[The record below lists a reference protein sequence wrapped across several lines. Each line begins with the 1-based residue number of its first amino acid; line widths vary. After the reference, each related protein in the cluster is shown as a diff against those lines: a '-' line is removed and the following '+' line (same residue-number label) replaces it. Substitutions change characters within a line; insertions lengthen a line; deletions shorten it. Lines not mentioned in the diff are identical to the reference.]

1 MAKKSQ
7 NLFFLPFF
15 ENNSSDYE
23 NSPKNIIITINGLW
37 VEKNELSLGEYLIA
51 TLLFNLI
58 Y

>member
-37 VEKNELSLGEYLIA
+37 VEKMSCHWENISLQPCCLI
-51 TLLFNLI
+51 
-58 Y
+58 